1 MATVVA
7 ATPTKPVVTGEDQF
21 LVQVAGLRLC
31 RLRLCRL
38 RLCRRDFNRPVN
50 FIYIKCLYLKFKMRP
65 ELKAFNLPSSS

>member
-21 LVQVAGLRLC
+21 LVQVAG
-31 RLRLCRL
+31 LRLCRL